1 MDLRRLA
8 ALFSLFLGINL
19 SGMPVWAGS
28 ADIGDD
34 INARIARAK
43 SEQAAL
49 ASERARSKLADSEPG
64 ASDTGVK
71 TLGDGCTIAIG
82 NVFEDNKKIGTSARR
97 ETTVIVTGDIIQT
110 GNNCR

>member
-1 MDLRRLA
+1 MALITCISA
-8 ALFSLFLGINL
+8 AH
-19 SGMPVWAGS
+19 AGS

-49 ASERARSKLADSEPG
+49 ASERARSKLDDSETG
-64 ASDTGVK
+64 ASGSGVK
-71 TLGDGCTIAIG
+71 SLGDGCTIAIG
-82 NVFEDNKKIGTSARR
+82 NVFEDDKKIGTSARR

>member
-1 MDLRRLA
+1 MRVRLLPQFLCFV
-8 ALFSLFLGINL
+8 ALLA
-19 SGMPVWAGS
+19 GMTVAQAGS
-28 ADIGDD
+28 AEIGDN

-43 SEQAAL
+43 SEQAAR
-49 ASERARSKLADSEPG
+49 AAERASSKLADDEPSASG
-64 ASDTGVK
+64 AK

-82 NVFEDNKKIGTSARR
+82 NVFEDDKKIGTSARR